1 MTQLM
6 KDILN
11 LSVSERILMVES
23 IWDSITEKETDIP
36 VSKEVKEL
44 LESRL
49 KKHSQKPE
57 EGSDWNETLSR
68 IKKQL

>member
-1 MTQLM
+1 M

-23 IWDSITEKETDIP
+23 IWDSIAEKEG
-36 VSKEVKEL
+36 EVPLSDNTIEL
-44 LESRL
+44 LEQRL
-49 KKHSQKPE
+49 SKHNLNPQ
-57 EGSDWNETLSR
+57 EGSSWEESLSR